1 LNGAVSQALAPPGAN
16 EGVVIAQ
23 VVMNELDFARFY
35 PLLMLAVARNVG
47 AALDGAMMRAEGLVS
62 FLGFE

>member
-1 LNGAVSQALAPPGAN
+1 LNGTISQALAPPGTN
-16 EGVVIAQ
+16 EGVIIVQA
-23 VVMNELDFARFY
+23 VMNELDFARFY
-35 PLLMLAVARNVG
+35 PLLMLVVARNVG